1 MEREQIEELFEE
13 SGYPALNSKLAYKVW
28 LTGVW
33 DEEDEDKIEAFIDAY
48 SFEGDGIV
56 TDDFLYHYRIFAY
69 IYGKNECL
77 LFQRQIF

>member
-48 SFEGDGIV
+48 SFEGEGIV

-69 IYGKNECL
+69 IHEKNECL
-77 LFQRQIF
+77 GFQREIF